1 MPMAGAP
8 DMDQA
13 MNDLQDRLNHRF
25 SNPDLLRVAL
35 THSSTGAAVNYER
48 LEFLGDRVMGLV
60 LARFLFDIFPHENEG
75 DLARRHAA
83 LVSGSTLARVAKDID
98 LGKALHLSH
107 SERAAGGADNDNI
120 LSDVIEAMIGALY
133 LDAGLDPCMAA
144 IQSLWGDLLKADL
157 TPPRDPKTAL
167 QEWAQGQGHPLP
179 RYTMIERSG
188 PDHAPIFTV
197 SVFVEGFD
205 EVAEQGTSRRAAE
218 KAAATRLLNIIEK
231 DNRS

>member
-1 MPMAGAP
+1 MAGTP

-13 MNDLQDRLNHRF
+13 INDLQDRLNHRF
-25 SNPDLLRVAL
+25 ANSDLLRAAL

-48 LEFLGDRVMGLV
+48 LEFLGDRVLGLV
-60 LARFLFDIFPHENEG
+60 LARFLFDTFPHESEG

-83 LVSGSTLARVAKDID
+83 LVSGTTLALVAQAID
-98 LGKALHLSH
+98 LGAALHLSH
-107 SERAAGGADNDNI
+107 SERAAGGAENDNI
-120 LSDVIEAMIGALY
+120 LSDVIEAIIGALY
-133 LDAGLDPCMAA
+133 LDAGLDPCVSA
-144 IQSLWGDLLKADL
+144 IESLWGDLLQADL
-157 TPPRDPKTAL
+157 SPPRDPKTAL
-167 QEWAQGQGHPLP
+167 QEWAQGRGHPLP

-205 EVAEQGTSRRAAE
+205 EVAEQGPSRRTAE
-218 KAAATRLLNIIEK
+218 KAAATRLLDIIEK